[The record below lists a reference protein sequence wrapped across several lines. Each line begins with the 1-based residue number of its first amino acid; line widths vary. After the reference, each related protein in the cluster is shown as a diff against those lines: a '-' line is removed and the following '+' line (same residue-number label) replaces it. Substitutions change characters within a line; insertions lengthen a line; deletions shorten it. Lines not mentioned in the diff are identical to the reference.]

1 MPRYDMSLS
10 ARDANRPELRDA
22 HQEAVDWLR
31 DGGRRRSNAVGVA
44 IGRKWKDGRPTRN
57 KDATVLILVTHKV
70 DDEQALGQDVAPKTL
85 SPRNVPTD
93 VYPIGFPFAGQ
104 DIRMQPH
111 YSPAAF
117 PQPHYSPGAIP
128 QPPYPGVAPA
138 VVARGRVRPAPG
150 GYSVGPASGP
160 TGTIATSVYDTLPTA
175 TGIPQH
181 FYLLSNNHVLANS
194 NAAAP
199 GAPIVQPGRAD
210 GGTDPLDRIATLSR
224 YIPLTFQPDVP
235 LEDQDNLV
243 DAAIAEADF
252 NDIDRQVHWI
262 GRVRAWRPKDQ
273 VDVGTEVQKTG
284 RTTRYTTGQ
293 ITAVNAT
300 VDVAFD
306 RGRVARLKDQIIMT
320 KMSDPG
326 DSGSLI
332 LTMDGVA
339 VGLLFAGS
347 DKVTIA
353 NQIENVCSLLGVE
366 VAEQTG

>member
-1 MPRYDMSLS
+1 MPSNEMQLS
-10 ARDANRPELRDA
+10 AGDAYRQNLRDA
-22 HQEAVDWLR
+22 HREAVEWLR
-31 DGGRRRSNAVGVA
+31 DRGRRRDNVVGTA
-44 IGRKWKDGRPTRN
+44 IGVKWTGGQPTG
-57 KDATVLILVTHKV
+57 DPAVLILVTHKV
-70 DDEQALGQDVAPKTL
+70 HDEQALRPDDIAPATL
-85 SPRNVPTD
+85 SPHDVPTD
-93 VYPIGFPFAGQ
+93 VYPIGFPLAGQ
-104 DIRMQPH
+104 NIYMQPH

-128 QPPYPGVAPA
+128 QPPSPGVAPA

-150 GYSVGPASGP
+150 GYSVGPADGP
-160 TGTIATSVYDTLPTA
+160 TGTIATSVYDTLPAA

-199 GAPIVQPGRAD
+199 GEPILQPGRAD

-243 DAAIAEADF
+243 DAAIAEAEF

-284 RTTRYTTGQ
+284 RTTHYTTGQ

-347 DKVTIA
+347 QQVTIA
-353 NQIENVCSLLGVE
+353 NQIENVHSLLGVK